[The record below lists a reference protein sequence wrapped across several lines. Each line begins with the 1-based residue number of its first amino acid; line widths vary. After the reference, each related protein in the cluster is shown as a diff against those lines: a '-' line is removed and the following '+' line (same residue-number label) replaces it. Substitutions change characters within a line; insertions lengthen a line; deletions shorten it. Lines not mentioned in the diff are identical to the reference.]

1 MTIRTFSSREFNQF
15 VGDAKRAAND
25 GPVLITDR
33 GEPAYAL
40 LNIKDYY
47 KLQGKQL
54 SLADALAQHGDD
66 ADFEFEPPR
75 IDVDLKPMDLS

>member
-15 VGDAKRAAND
+15 VGEAKRAAND

-33 GEPAYAL
+33 GQAAYAL
-40 LNIKDYY
+40 LNINDYY

-54 SLADALAQHGDD
+54 SLADALAQVDSD
-66 ADFEFEPPR
+66 ADFDFDVPR
-75 IDVDLKPMDLS
+75 IEFDFKPVDLS

>member
-1 MTIRTFSSREFNQF
+1 MTIRTFTSRDFNQF
-15 VGDAKRAAND
+15 VSDAKRAANE

-40 LNIKDYY
+40 LNIRDYE
-47 KLQGKQL
+47 KLQGNQL
-54 SLADALAQHGDD
+54 SLADALAQPEDE

-75 IDVDLKPMDLS
+75 FDVSFKPADFS